1 MKKFYRRDEIY
12 AFCKNAAS
20 LQKCAFCFDRRQNFV
35 IFVARNFIFYGER
48 NSNFCGVKFHSEKLS
63 SVGFHDAEFYILK
76 FHPSCRYTEKT
87 HEAKFCGSREF
98 RRSHHCGGKLYEPCS
113 SDAEFHGSHCSEMKF
128 CGLGHL
134 GTKSHSLRRIKRIK
148 AKFSELY
155 RASCAMGAVLA
166 PHRRKTQEPC
176 RCKERSDVL
185 QYRKITDLNFISQ
198 NFKLWNFAH
207 LNLQGFTARNPKPCN
222 LALQNFKSQNLVS
235 RNFKSQNFALWNF
248 KSQNFA
254 RAKSAVFDV

>member
-166 PHRRKTQEPC
+166 PHHRKTQEPYC
-176 RCKERSDVL
+176 CEKKSDVL
-185 QYRKITDLNFISQ
+185 QRRKIMNLNFISQ

-207 LNLQGFTARNPKPCN
+207 LNLQGFTARNPKPRN
-222 LALQNFKSQNLVS
+222 LAFRNSKSQNFAS
-235 RNFKSQNFALWNF
+235 RNFKSQN
-248 KSQNFA
+248 SA
-254 RAKSAVFDV
+254 RSKPVIFDV

>member
-20 LQKCAFCFDRRQNFV
+20 LQECVFCFDRRRNLV
-35 IFVARNFIFYGER
+35 IFAVQDFIFCGER
-48 NSNFCGVKFHSEKLS
+48 NLNFCGVIFHSAKLS

-76 FHPSCRYTEKT
+76 FHPSCRHTKKA
-87 HEAKFCGSREF
+87 HEAKFYGSREF
-98 RRSHHCGGKLYEPCS
+98 RISHRCGEKLYETCS
-113 SDAEFHGSHCSEMKF
+113 SDAEFHGSHYSEMKF

-148 AKFSELY
+148 AKFSEPY
-155 RASCAMGAVLA
+155 RASCAMEVAVAL
-166 PHRRKTQEPC
+166 HRIKTKETY
-176 RCKERSDVL
+176 RCEERSDIL
-185 QYRKITDLNFISQ
+185 QRRKIMDLNFISQ
-198 NFKLWNFAH
+198 NFKIRNFAH
-207 LNLQGFTARNPKPCN
+207 SNLQDFTAQNFKPRN
-222 LALQNFKSQNLVS
+222 LASQNSKSQNLVS

-254 RAKSAVFDV
+254 RAKSVIFDV